1 MDAGK
6 VPIVGEDELAR
17 ERGEH
22 TRRAKLRRDTR
33 GDVTKRAPNRWQP
46 AVDQRV
52 EDLGSLHLPF
62 GRLGGLADEV
72 GWGRMGAAPGGA
84 GLMSGYWARKLRDTL
99 GGISASFR
107 EGSESAS
114 SGSYAIELRLPE
126 AKIVHPPQESPIQ
139 TPSHAM
145 PWPSHA
151 MPCHVIPFHAM
162 PYHAMLCYTTPYYA
176 IPYCGIP
183 YRTMPPHAIPCHT
196 VPYQAIP
203 CHTKPYHAMLCYTM
217 QNRGIPYRGIP
228 YRTMPPH
235 AIQCHTVPY
244 HVMPCHTKQ
253 HPSTRHRT
261 ISWHAAQSQPSPHT
275 TAACP
280 WLLGPWLAACQ
291 PAQERRYTVAWTR
304 TLFFWVP

>member
-183 YRTMPPHAIPCHT
+183 YRTMPPHAI
-196 VPYQAIP
+196 
-203 CHTKPYHAMLCYTM
+203 
-217 QNRGIPYRGIP
+217 
-228 YRTMPPH
+228 
-235 AIQCHTVPY
+235 QCHTVPY